1 MQVIEGFGTQ
11 KDKNLPF
18 WLVFKLIKD
27 LKDIPNLF
35 MVCLIFVISDITMT
49 P

>member
-27 LKDIPNLF
+27 LKDIF
-35 MVCLIFVISDITMT
+35 YIVYLIFAISALTII
-49 P
+49 